1 MIPITIQVP
10 DGKEEK
16 YRKILE
22 FLVKEGEFDSM
33 WNGDT
38 ILHWHQGKAV
48 GITVAPKKTKNFHLT
63 DKFKEL

>member
-33 WNGDT
+33 WNGET
-38 ILHWHQGKAV
+38 IIHWNNGKVAD
-48 GITVAPKKTKNFHLT
+48 ILVAPKKKKTFNLT
-63 DKFKEL
+63 NIR